1 MIKDN
6 IVKEIIDNLN
16 DRQREAVL
24 YNDGPSLV
32 IAGAGSGKTK
42 VLTCKVA
49 YLLKLG
55 LAPWNILALT
65 FTNKAAREM
74 KERVAKLV
82 DPRSASRLWMGTF
95 HSLFLRI
102 LRTEAAAFGYPSDF
116 SVYDTADTKS
126 LLKTIIKELQL
137 DEKTYKVSTVASRIS
152 NAKNALISPED
163 YFNMPDIQQ
172 RDKDSRMPRI
182 AQIYAQYVQRCR
194 TAKAM
199 DFDDILFNTN
209 ILFRDFPDILAQWQ
223 DRFQYILVDEY
234 QDTNAS
240 QYLIVKKLAEK
251 HHRVCVVGD
260 DSQSIYSFRGA
271 NIENILKFQSN
282 YPESKL
288 FKLEQN
294 YRSTKNIVN
303 IANSLIS
310 NNQNRIKKEVFSQRE
325 NGNLIQIM
333 GAMSDVE
340 EAYMIA
346 GKISEMRNRQYEK
359 WADFAV
365 LYRTNAQSRV
375 LEEAMRKRNIP
386 YRVYGGMS
394 FYQHKEI
401 KDILAYLRLMLN
413 PNDDEALKRAIK
425 YPSKGIGD
433 TTMAKIQDAA
443 RTHQVSLWEVLSNP
457 IAYALAVNNGTL
469 NKLSAFHQMMDVLQ
483 AKVHELSVYDFTQLL
498 LQTSGISQDLLKESG
513 VEGITHREN
522 VQSLLAGMH
531 EFCQTRLEE
540 GIEDTSMAA
549 YLSEVALNTDQDE
562 EDNDD
567 KVFLMTVHASKGLEF
582 NNVFVTGMEENIFP
596 SQRSSESQAELE
608 EERRLLYVAITRA
621 GNRCALSF
629 AKSRFR
635 NGNTEFSRPSRFLR
649 ELDPRLIEQGSASIS
664 SSYGS
669 SPFGNPF
676 GASSY
681 GNSSRGASYGN
692 SSYGSR
698 SSSSMNLQR
707 KQSYPSRPSASPG
720 RTTSVNPTSNVS
732 SGSAFSAVES
742 PRSWK
747 KLPDSRDNASSYTSA
762 AMADGTKA
770 VQSSKG
776 TFVVGQKVLHE
787 RFGEGLIKSIEG
799 QGDNCKIGVEFVH
812 AGFKMLLLKFA
823 SMRPIE

>member
-1 MIKDN
+1 MDK
-6 IVKEIIDNLN
+6 IIENLN
-16 DRQREAVL
+16 DRQKEAVL
-24 YNDGPSLV
+24 YNQGPSLV

-49 YLLKLG
+49 CLLKLG

-116 SVYDTADTKS
+116 SVYDTNDTKS

-137 DEKTYKVSTVASRIS
+137 DDKTYKVSSVASRIS
-152 NAKNALISPED
+152 NAKNALISAED
-163 YFNMPDIQQ
+163 YFNSPDIQQ
-172 RDKDSRMPRI
+172 RDRDSRMPRV
-182 AQIYAQYVQRCR
+182 AQIYAQYVARCR
-194 TAKAM
+194 QAKAM

-209 ILFRDFPDILAQWQ
+209 VLFRDHPEILAQWQ
-223 DRFQYILVDEY
+223 ERFQYILVDEY

-240 QYLIVKKLAEK
+240 QYLIVKKLAEP

-294 YRSTKNIVN
+294 YRSTQNIVN

-325 NGNLIQIM
+325 KGNLIQIM

-340 EAYMIA
+340 EAYMVA
-346 GKISEMRNRQYEK
+346 GKIAEMRNRQYEN

-413 PNDDEALKRAIK
+413 PDDEESIKRAFK

-433 TTMAKIQDAA
+433 TTLNKLQDAS
-443 RTHQVSLWEVLSNP
+443 RQHGVSLWTVLESP
-457 IAYALAVNNGTL
+457 INYGVVANNGTL
-469 NKLSAFHQMMDVLQ
+469 NKLAAFRQMIEQLQ
-483 AKVHELSVYDFTQLL
+483 TKVNELSVYDFTQML
-498 LQTSGISQDLLKESG
+498 LQVSGISQDMLKETG

-562 EDNDD
+562 EDNED

-596 SQRSSESQAELE
+596 SQRSCESQAELE

-649 ELDPRLIEQGSASIS
+649 ELDPRLIEQGSAPLSSPFGASPFAS

-669 SPFGNPF
+669 S
-676 GASSY
+676 SY
-681 GNSSRGASYGN
+681 GS
-692 SSYGSR
+692 SSYGS
-698 SSSSMNLQR
+698 SYSGQSSSMNLQR
-707 KQSYPSRPSASPG
+707 KQAYPQRTSPMPKPRSTSPSMNTAS
-720 RTTSVNPTSNVS
+720 SM
-732 SGSAFSAVES
+732 SADS

-747 KLPDSRDNASSYTSA
+747 RMPASPATASTVGQGVPGKTGLAS
-762 AMADGTKA
+762 

-776 TFVVGQKVLHE
+776 NFVVGQNVLHD
-787 RFGEGLIKSIEG
+787 RFGEGRITSIEG

-812 AGFKMLLLKFA
+812 SGFKMLLLKFA

>member
-1 MIKDN
+1 MDK
-6 IVKEIIDNLN
+6 IIENLN
-16 DRQREAVL
+16 DRQKEAVL
-24 YNDGPSLV
+24 YNQGPSLV

-49 YLLKLG
+49 CLLKLG

-116 SVYDTADTKS
+116 SVYDTNDTKS

-137 DEKTYKVSTVASRIS
+137 DDKTYKVSSVASRIS
-152 NAKNALISPED
+152 NAKNALISAED
-163 YFNMPDIQQ
+163 YFNSPDIQQ
-172 RDKDSRMPRI
+172 RDRDSRMPRV
-182 AQIYAQYVQRCR
+182 AQIYAQYVARCR
-194 TAKAM
+194 QAKAM

-209 ILFRDFPDILAQWQ
+209 VLFRDHPEILAQWQ
-223 DRFQYILVDEY
+223 ERFQYILVDEY

-240 QYLIVKKLAEK
+240 QYLIVKKLAEP

-294 YRSTKNIVN
+294 YRSTQNIVN

-325 NGNLIQIM
+325 KGNLIQIM

-340 EAYMIA
+340 EAYMVA
-346 GKISEMRNRQYEK
+346 GKIAEMRNRQYEN

-413 PNDDEALKRAIK
+413 PDDEESIKRAFK

-433 TTMAKIQDAA
+433 TTLNKLQDAS
-443 RTHQVSLWEVLSNP
+443 RQHGVSLWTVLESP
-457 IAYALAVNNGTL
+457 INYGVVANNGTL
-469 NKLSAFHQMMDVLQ
+469 NKLAAFRQMIEQLQ
-483 AKVHELSVYDFTQLL
+483 SKVNELSVYDFTQML
-498 LQTSGISQDLLKESG
+498 LQVSGISQDMLKETG

-562 EDNDD
+562 EDNED

-596 SQRSSESQAELE
+596 SQRSCESQAELE

-649 ELDPRLIEQGSASIS
+649 ELDPRLIEQGSASLS
-664 SSYGS
+664 S
-669 SPFGNPF
+669 PF

-681 GNSSRGASYGN
+681 A
-692 SSYGSR
+692 SSYSGQ
-698 SSSSMNLQR
+698 SSSMNLQR
-707 KQSYPSRPSASPG
+707 KQAYPQRTSPMPKPRSTSPSMNTAS
-720 RTTSVNPTSNVS
+720 SM
-732 SGSAFSAVES
+732 SAES

-747 KLPDSRDNASSYTSA
+747 RMPASPATASPVGQGVPGKTGLAS
-762 AMADGTKA
+762 

-776 TFVVGQKVLHE
+776 NFVVGQKVLHD
-787 RFGEGLIKSIEG
+787 RFGEGRITSIEG

-812 AGFKMLLLKFA
+812 SGFKMLLLKFA

>member
-1 MIKDN
+1 MDK
-6 IVKEIIDNLN
+6 IIENLN
-16 DRQREAVL
+16 DRQKEAVL
-24 YNDGPSLV
+24 YNQGPSLV

-49 YLLKLG
+49 CLLKLG

-116 SVYDTADTKS
+116 SVYDTNDTKS

-137 DEKTYKVSTVASRIS
+137 DDKTYKVSSVASRIS
-152 NAKNALISPED
+152 NAKNALISAED
-163 YFNMPDIQQ
+163 YFNSPDIQQ
-172 RDKDSRMPRI
+172 RDRDSRMPRVS
-182 AQIYAQYVQRCR
+182 QIYAQYVARCR
-194 TAKAM
+194 QAKAM

-209 ILFRDFPDILAQWQ
+209 VLFRDHPEILAQWQ
-223 DRFQYILVDEY
+223 ERFQYILVDEY

-240 QYLIVKKLAEK
+240 QYLIVKKLAEQ

-294 YRSTKNIVN
+294 YRSTQNIVN

-325 NGNLIQIM
+325 KGNLIQIM

-340 EAYMIA
+340 EAYMVA
-346 GKISEMRNRQYEK
+346 GKIAEMRNRQYEN

-413 PNDDEALKRAIK
+413 PDDEESIKRAFK

-433 TTMAKIQDAA
+433 TTLNKLQDAS
-443 RTHQVSLWEVLSNP
+443 RQHGVSLWTVLESP
-457 IAYALAVNNGTL
+457 INYGVVANNGTL
-469 NKLSAFHQMMDVLQ
+469 NKLAAFRQMIEQLQ
-483 AKVHELSVYDFTQLL
+483 AKVNELSVYDFTQML
-498 LQTSGISQDLLKESG
+498 LQVSGISQDMLKETG

-562 EDNDD
+562 EDNED

-596 SQRSSESQAELE
+596 SQRSCESQAELE

-649 ELDPRLIEQGSASIS
+649 ELDPRLIEQGSASLS
-664 SSYGS
+664 S
-669 SPFGNPF
+669 PF

-681 GNSSRGASYGN
+681 G
-692 SSYGSR
+692 SSYSGQ
-698 SSSSMNLQR
+698 SSSMNLQR
-707 KQSYPSRPSASPG
+707 KQAYPQRTSPMPKPRSTSPSMNTAS
-720 RTTSVNPTSNVS
+720 SM
-732 SGSAFSAVES
+732 SAES

-747 KLPDSRDNASSYTSA
+747 RMPASPATASPVGQGVPGKTGLAS
-762 AMADGTKA
+762 

-776 TFVVGQKVLHE
+776 NFVVGQKVLHD
-787 RFGEGLIKSIEG
+787 RFGEGRITSIEG

-812 AGFKMLLLKFA
+812 SGFKMLLLKFA

>member
-1 MIKDN
+1 VDK
-6 IVKEIIDNLN
+6 IIENLN
-16 DRQREAVL
+16 DRQKEAVL
-24 YNDGPSLV
+24 YNQGPSLV

-49 YLLKLG
+49 CLLKLG

-116 SVYDTADTKS
+116 SVYDTNDTKS

-137 DEKTYKVSTVASRIS
+137 DDKTYKVSSVASRIS
-152 NAKNALISPED
+152 NAKNALISAED
-163 YFNMPDIQQ
+163 YFNSPDIQQ
-172 RDKDSRMPRI
+172 RDRDSRMPRV
-182 AQIYAQYVQRCR
+182 AQIYAQYVARCR
-194 TAKAM
+194 QAKAM

-209 ILFRDFPDILAQWQ
+209 VLFRDHPEILAQWQ
-223 DRFQYILVDEY
+223 ERFQYILVDEY

-240 QYLIVKKLAEK
+240 QYLIVKKLAEP

-294 YRSTKNIVN
+294 YRSTQNIVN

-325 NGNLIQIM
+325 KGNLIQIM

-340 EAYMIA
+340 EAYMVA
-346 GKISEMRNRQYEK
+346 GKIAEMRNRQYEN

-375 LEEAMRKRNIP
+375 LEESMRKRNIP

-413 PNDDEALKRAIK
+413 PDDEESIKRAFK

-433 TTMAKIQDAA
+433 TTLNKLQDAS
-443 RTHQVSLWEVLSNP
+443 RQHGVSLWTVLESP
-457 IAYALAVNNGTL
+457 INYGVVANNGTL
-469 NKLSAFHQMMDVLQ
+469 NKLAAFRQMIEQLQ
-483 AKVHELSVYDFTQLL
+483 SKVNELSVYDFTQML
-498 LQTSGISQDLLKESG
+498 LQVSGISQDMLKETG

-562 EDNDD
+562 EDNED

-596 SQRSSESQAELE
+596 SQRSCESQAELE

-649 ELDPRLIEQGSASIS
+649 ELDPRLIEQGSASLS
-664 SSYGS
+664 S
-669 SPFGNPF
+669 PF

-681 GNSSRGASYGN
+681 A
-692 SSYGSR
+692 SSYSGQ
-698 SSSSMNLQR
+698 SSSMNLQR
-707 KQSYPSRPSASPG
+707 KQAYPQRTSPMPKPRSTSPSMNTAS
-720 RTTSVNPTSNVS
+720 SM
-732 SGSAFSAVES
+732 SAES

-747 KLPDSRDNASSYTSA
+747 RMPASPATASPVGQGVPGKTGLAS
-762 AMADGTKA
+762 

-776 TFVVGQKVLHE
+776 NFVVGQKVLHD
-787 RFGEGLIKSIEG
+787 RFGEGRITSIEG

-812 AGFKMLLLKFA
+812 SGFKMLLLKFA

>member
-1 MIKDN
+1 MDK
-6 IVKEIIDNLN
+6 IIENLN
-16 DRQREAVL
+16 DRQKEAVL
-24 YNDGPSLV
+24 YNQGPSLV

-49 YLLKLG
+49 CLLKLG

-82 DPRSASRLWMGTF
+82 DPHSASRLWMGTF

-116 SVYDTADTKS
+116 SVYDTNDTKS

-137 DEKTYKVSTVASRIS
+137 DDKTYKVSSVASRIS
-152 NAKNALISPED
+152 NAKNALISAED
-163 YFNMPDIQQ
+163 YFNSPDIQQ
-172 RDKDSRMPRI
+172 RDRDSRMPRV
-182 AQIYAQYVQRCR
+182 AQIYAQYVARCR
-194 TAKAM
+194 QAKAM

-209 ILFRDFPDILAQWQ
+209 VLFRDHPEILAQWQ
-223 DRFQYILVDEY
+223 ERFQYILVDEY

-240 QYLIVKKLAEK
+240 QYLIVKKLAEP

-294 YRSTKNIVN
+294 YRSTQNIVN

-325 NGNLIQIM
+325 KGNLIQIM

-340 EAYMIA
+340 EAYMVA
-346 GKISEMRNRQYEK
+346 GKIAEMRNRQYEN

-413 PNDDEALKRAIK
+413 PDDEESIKRAFK

-433 TTMAKIQDAA
+433 TTLNKLQDAS
-443 RTHQVSLWEVLSNP
+443 RQHGVSLWTVLESP
-457 IAYALAVNNGTL
+457 INYGVAANNGTL
-469 NKLSAFHQMMDVLQ
+469 NKLAAFRQMIEQLQ
-483 AKVHELSVYDFTQLL
+483 SKVNELSVYDFTQML
-498 LQTSGISQDLLKESG
+498 LQVSGISQDMLKETG

-562 EDNDD
+562 EDNED

-596 SQRSSESQAELE
+596 SQRSCESQAELE

-664 SSYGS
+664 GSYGSSPFGNSSYGS
-669 SPFGNPF
+669 SPFGNRTQ
-676 GASSY
+676 SSY
-681 GNSSRGASYGN
+681 SGNS

-698 SSSSMNLQR
+698 PSSSPMNLQR
-707 KQSYPSRPSASPG
+707 KVAYPGPSQSRPSTS
-720 RTTSVNPTSNVS
+720 TTSASSSFSSIENPRAWKKMPTQASVS
-732 SGSAFSAVES
+732 S
-742 PRSWK
+742 PTTT
-747 KLPDSRDNASSYTSA
+747 PA
-762 AMADGTKA
+762 AGAQA
-770 VQSSKG
+770 IQSSKG
-776 TFVVGQKVLHE
+776 TFVVGQKVLHD

-812 AGFKMLLLKFA
+812 SGFKMLLLKFA

>member
-1 MIKDN
+1 MDK
-6 IVKEIIDNLN
+6 IIENLN
-16 DRQREAVL
+16 DRQKEAVL
-24 YNDGPSLV
+24 YNQGPSLV

-49 YLLKLG
+49 CLLKLG

-74 KERVAKLV
+74 KDRVAKLV

-116 SVYDTADTKS
+116 SVYDTNDTKS

-137 DEKTYKVSTVASRIS
+137 DDKTYKVSSVASRIS
-152 NAKNALISPED
+152 NAKNALISAED
-163 YFNMPDIQQ
+163 YFNSPDIQQ
-172 RDKDSRMPRI
+172 RDRDSRMPRV
-182 AQIYAQYVQRCR
+182 AQIYAQYVARCR
-194 TAKAM
+194 QAKAM

-209 ILFRDFPDILAQWQ
+209 VLFRDHPEILAQWQ
-223 DRFQYILVDEY
+223 ERFQYILVDEY

-240 QYLIVKKLAEK
+240 QYLIVKKLAEP

-294 YRSTKNIVN
+294 YRSTQNIVN

-325 NGNLIQIM
+325 KGNLIQIM
-333 GAMSDVE
+333 GNMSDVE
-340 EAYMIA
+340 EAYMVA
-346 GKISEMRNRQYEK
+346 GKIAEMRNRQYEH

-413 PNDDEALKRAIK
+413 PDDEESIKRAFK

-433 TTMAKIQDAA
+433 TTLNKLQDAS
-443 RTHQVSLWEVLSNP
+443 RQHGVSLWTVLESP
-457 IAYALAVNNGTL
+457 INYGVVANNGTL
-469 NKLSAFHQMMDVLQ
+469 NKLAAFRQMIEQLQ
-483 AKVHELSVYDFTQLL
+483 AKVNELSVYDFTQML
-498 LQTSGISQDLLKESG
+498 LQVSGISQDMLKETG

-562 EDNDD
+562 EDNED

-596 SQRSSESQAELE
+596 SQRSCESQAELE

-649 ELDPRLIEQGSASIS
+649 ELDPRLIEQGSASL
-664 SSYGS
+664 S
-669 SPFGNPF
+669 SPFGASPF
-676 GASSY
+676 ASSY
-681 GNSSRGASYGN
+681 SGQ
-692 SSYGSR
+692 
-698 SSSSMNLQR
+698 SSSMNLQR
-707 KQSYPSRPSASPG
+707 KQAYPQRTSPMPKPRSTSPSMNTAS
-720 RTTSVNPTSNVS
+720 SMS
-732 SGSAFSAVES
+732 VES

-747 KLPDSRDNASSYTSA
+747 RMPASPATASPVGQTVSGNAGLAS
-762 AMADGTKA
+762 

-776 TFVVGQKVLHE
+776 NFVVGQKVLHD
-787 RFGEGLIKSIEG
+787 RFGEGRITSIEG

-812 AGFKMLLLKFA
+812 SGFKMLLLKFA